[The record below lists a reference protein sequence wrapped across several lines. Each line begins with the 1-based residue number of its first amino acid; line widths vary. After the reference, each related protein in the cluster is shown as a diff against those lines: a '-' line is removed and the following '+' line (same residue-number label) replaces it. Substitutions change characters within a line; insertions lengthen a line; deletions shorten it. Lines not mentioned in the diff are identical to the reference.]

1 MRKFPFL
8 LCSII
13 VLKLQAQQL
22 YFPQSAY
29 ADSTSYPAAIS
40 ALAEK
45 TIPLF
50 NNVNKQ
56 AYYDG
61 LFRLYFAKNDYH
73 SVQKFLDSFDVELK
87 LDTKVAGFHYRTYSI
102 AALAD
107 KGNSPVIFETEYI
120 KAFTNIFNTRTE
132 PGKDQ
137 IRTYFKGDD
146 PEGDKKNFLN
156 LLSKQKAT
164 GKDSIKL
171 SDAVT
176 LIRTYNFWKVYSK
189 TLLLA
194 KKQLETIDAAE
205 LANRESK
212 LLGLDEGAVLSPMAK
227 TFITNVTVL
236 DVENR
241 KLIPAATVG
250 ITGNTITSVTT
261 KPKLPLPSDASII
274 DGTGKFLMPGMTDAH
289 IHFFQS
295 GGLYTRPDGFDLRK
309 FKSYEEEIEWTRLN
323 MKDALKRYL
332 QTGITSVIDVGSTH
346 NFLKLR
352 DKYREKSFA
361 PAVFMTGPLLTTS
374 EPAVFKNLG
383 DNEPFS
389 LMATEEEARQL
400 VRKQLPYHPDFIKIW
415 YILEAGKDKEESA
428 RKFLPL
434 IKVVID
440 EAHKNN
446 LKVAIHATERITA
459 QLAAE
464 NGCDFLVHSV
474 DDEVISDD
482 FVKLLKAKNVTLCP
496 TLVVYDGYRKTYGQL
511 HEFSLNE
518 LLKSN
523 PEQLGS
529 LYDLKHLPI
538 QEAITFYK
546 NNVRNSKAVYDRS
559 DSISMANL
567 KKLADGGVRIA
578 AGTDAGNIGTLHAT
592 SYMNELMSMKKSG
605 LNNWQVLQSATINPS
620 HLFDITTGSIGVN
633 KKADLLLLEAN
644 PADDLKN
651 LEKISLVIN
660 KGHIIKPD
668 TLIKETALA
677 LVQRQL
683 NAYNARNLEAFL
695 EPYAED
701 VEVYLFPEKLQYK
714 GKAEMRNQ
722 YAFFKNVPDLHCEIK
737 ERIIQGNTI
746 IDKEN
751 VFGFGSK
758 PVEATAIYQIEN
770 NKIKRVY
777 FLQ

>member
-1 MRKFPFL
+1 
-8 LCSII
+8 
-13 VLKLQAQQL
+13 
-22 YFPQSAY
+22 
-29 ADSTSYPAAIS
+29 
-40 ALAEK
+40 
-45 TIPLF
+45 
-50 NNVNKQ
+50 
-56 AYYDG
+56 
-61 LFRLYFAKNDYH
+61 
-73 SVQKFLDSFDVELK
+73 
-87 LDTKVAGFHYRTYSI
+87 
-102 AALAD
+102 
-107 KGNSPVIFETEYI
+107 
-120 KAFTNIFNTRTE
+120 
-132 PGKDQ
+132 
-137 IRTYFKGDD
+137 
-146 PEGDKKNFLN
+146 
-156 LLSKQKAT
+156 
-164 GKDSIKL
+164 
-171 SDAVT
+171 
-176 LIRTYNFWKVYSK
+176 
-189 TLLLA
+189 
-194 KKQLETIDAAE
+194 
-205 LANRESK
+205 
-212 LLGLDEGAVLSPMAK
+212 
-227 TFITNVTVL
+227 
-236 DVENR
+236 
-241 KLIPAATVG
+241 
-250 ITGNTITSVTT
+250 
-261 KPKLPLPSDASII
+261 
-274 DGTGKFLMPGMTDAH
+274 
-289 IHFFQS
+289 
-295 GGLYTRPDGFDLRK
+295 
-309 FKSYEEEIEWTRLN
+309 
-323 MKDALKRYL
+323 
-332 QTGITSVIDVGSTH
+332 
-346 NFLKLR
+346 
-352 DKYREKSFA
+352 
-361 PAVFMTGPLLTTS
+361 
-374 EPAVFKNLG
+374 
-383 DNEPFS
+383 
-389 LMATEEEARQL
+389 
-400 VRKQLPYHPDFIKIW
+400 
-415 YILEAGKDKEESA
+415 
-428 RKFLPL
+428 
-434 IKVVID
+434 
-440 EAHKNN
+440 
-446 LKVAIHATERITA
+446 
-459 QLAAE
+459 
-464 NGCDFLVHSV
+464 
-474 DDEVISDD
+474 
-482 FVKLLKAKNVTLCP
+482 
-496 TLVVYDGYRKTYGQL
+496 L

-620 HLFDITTGSIGVN
+620 YLFDITTGSIGIN